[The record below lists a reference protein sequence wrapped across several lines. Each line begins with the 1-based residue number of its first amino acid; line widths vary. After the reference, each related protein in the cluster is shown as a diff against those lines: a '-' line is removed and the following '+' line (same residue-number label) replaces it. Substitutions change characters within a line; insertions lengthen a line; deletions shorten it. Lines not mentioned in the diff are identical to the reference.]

1 MTISPELLAAFADGE
16 LDAETARNVEAELA
30 GSPKLQAD
38 LAAHC
43 ALRARLS
50 AHFAPIAEQPVPDRL
65 REAVI
70 GDGSAPTV
78 IDFAS
83 EARQRRWAVLP
94 ARWGRI
100 AGPALAASLVLALV
114 GYGLRPSDDT
124 YAQGELAQALDG
136 QLAATQKAD
145 APIRVLL
152 SFQDGQGQYCRGF
165 TGKAHSGL
173 ACHDDRGWRLLKT
186 FSGTGSGSTEYRQAG
201 SPDMVVLAAIQN
213 MAVGAALDA
222 AEEEQAARQRWRAP
236 RPPRAGS
243 GRSPHN

>member
-70 GDGSAPTV
+70 GDGRTPTV
-78 IDFAS
+78 VDFVS
-83 EARQRRWAVLP
+83 EARRRRPAVF
-94 ARWGRI
+94 ATRWGRI
-100 AGPALAASLVLALV
+100 AGPALAASLVLALL
-114 GYGLRPSDDT
+114 GYGLRPSDHT
-124 YAQGELAQALDG
+124 YAQAELAKALDG
-136 QLAATQKAD
+136 QLVTTQKAD

-152 SFQDGQGQYCRGF
+152 SFQDRLGQYCRGF
-165 TGKAHSGL
+165 TGKARSGV
-173 ACHDDRGWRLLKT
+173 ACHDDHGWRVLKT
-186 FSGTGSGSTEYRQAG
+186 FGGTDGDSTEYRQAG
-201 SPDMVVLAAIQN
+201 SRDMAVMTAIQN
-213 MAVGAALDA
+213 MAAGTALDA
-222 AEEEQAARQRWRAP
+222 AEEERAARQRWRAP
-236 RPPRAGS
+236 RPPRADS
-243 GRSPHN
+243 SRSPHN